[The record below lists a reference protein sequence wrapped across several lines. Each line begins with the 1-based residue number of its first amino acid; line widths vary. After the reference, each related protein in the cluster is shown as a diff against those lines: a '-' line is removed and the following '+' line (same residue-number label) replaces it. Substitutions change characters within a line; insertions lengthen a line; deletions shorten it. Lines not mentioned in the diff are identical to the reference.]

1 METILRVE
9 HVTKAYEEHVA
20 VNDLSF
26 EVFKGEVFGLLGPNG
41 AGKTTTIRM
50 IIDMIRP
57 DQGSIYFG
65 NHQRLPVEKIGYL
78 PEERGLYKKSKVRE
92 TLIYFA
98 SLKNVPAK
106 DAEKRVDFWLE
117 RFQLQSYS
125 NHRCEEL
132 SKGLQQ
138 KIQFIATLIHEP
150 ELLILDEPFSGLDPV
165 NQLFIRELI
174 DELTRKGQTIL
185 LSAHQMDHIEKMC
198 ERICMIHRGRM
209 VLYGRIHDIKDQY
222 DDRQVRIQCAASEK
236 DKLIPLLENANV
248 TPSGIEGHLPE
259 QKNFSSLLKE
269 VGERAE
275 VQKVERV
282 RPTLEQIFIE
292 KVKL

>member
-9 HVTKAYEEHVA
+9 HVTKAYDERIA
-20 VNDLSF
+20 VSDLSF
-26 EVFKGEVFGLLGPNG
+26 EVFRGEVFGLLGPNG

-57 DQGSIYFG
+57 DHGSIYFG
-65 NHQRLPVEKIGYL
+65 NHQRLPIEKIGYL

-92 TLIYFA
+92 TLVYFA

-106 DAEKRVDFWLE
+106 DSEKRADFWLE
-117 RFQLQSYS
+117 RFQLQTYAAQ
-125 NHRCEEL
+125 RCEEL

-198 ERICMIHRGRM
+198 ERICMIHRGGM

-222 DDRQVRIQCAASEK
+222 DDRQVRIQCAPAEK
-236 DKLIPLLENANV
+236 DKLLSLLDNAAV
-248 TPSGIEGHLPE
+248 TPSGIEGHLPA
-259 QKNFSSLLKE
+259 QKSFSLLLKE